1 MAKASIVPRDFLGI
15 RMHISNVYFSGTGVV
30 ALSKDVL
37 EFKVS
42 RLA

>member
-1 MAKASIVPRDFLGI
+1 MTKASVVPRDFLGI
-15 RMHISNVYFSGTGVV
+15 RMHISNVYLSGTGLV
-30 ALSKDVL
+30 ALTKDVL